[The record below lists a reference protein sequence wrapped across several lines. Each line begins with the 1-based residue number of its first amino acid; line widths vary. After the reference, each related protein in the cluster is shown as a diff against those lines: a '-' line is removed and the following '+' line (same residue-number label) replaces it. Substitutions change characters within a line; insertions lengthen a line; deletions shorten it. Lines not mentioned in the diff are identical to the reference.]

1 MKEIVGIQFKNASR
15 VYYFSPL
22 EYKFSVGEYAIVE
35 TVRGLEL
42 GKVII
47 ANRMVEDDELSHELK
62 PVVRKA
68 NQHDLILEKKHEEMA
83 PESFAIF
90 KKYVNELNLPMK
102 PLYCEYTIDS
112 SKIIFYYSAEERVDF
127 RELLKLLTPHFKTRV
142 ELRQIGPREAAR
154 VVGGIGSCGRVICC
168 KTCLNNFDFVTM
180 KMAKEQGMSLN
191 TNKISGVCGKL
202 MCCIGYEHE
211 LYLELKKEVPNV
223 GQLVKTPNCS
233 CCKVVNVDYIKKIVS
248 VQENQDGAPVKYEA
262 KQVSLVVPK
271 DPNAPD
277 CEEIVSSDE
286 IEEIIETPQEEVVE
300 TKEDKSKKKIY
311 KPFIK
316 NNNSTNKKKKN
327 KKNDNKK

>member
-316 NNNSTNKKKKN
+316 NNNNTNKKKKN

>member
-22 EYKFSVGEYAIVE
+22 EYKFNVGEYAIVE

-47 ANRMVEDDELSHELK
+47 ANRVVEDEELSHELK

-68 NQHDLILEKKHEEMA
+68 NQHDLLLEKKHEEMA
-83 PESFAIF
+83 PESFSFF
-90 KKYVNELNLPMK
+90 KKYVSELNLPMK

-112 SKIIFYYSAEERVDF
+112 SKIIFYYSAEDRVDF

-154 VVGGIGSCGRVICC
+154 VVGGLGSCGRVICC

-223 GQLVKTPNCS
+223 GQLVKTPNCA

-248 VQENQDGAPVKYEA
+248 VQENPDGAPVRYES
-262 KQVSLVVPK
+262 KQVSLVVPR

-277 CEEIVSSDE
+277 CEEIVTSDNLN
-286 IEEIIETPQEEVVE
+286 EEVIETPQEEVVE
-300 TKEDKSKKKIY
+300 IKEDKSKKKIY

-316 NNNSTNKKKKN
+316 NNSNNKKKKN